1 MKFLKKPSKRKVK
14 GVRPLNILNAWAN
27 SKSLDSNAVELL
39 RGLPPAQ
46 FAIKTFTNVIPHK
59 SKLCKPSKRQ
69 FIDPIHIPPI

>member
-1 MKFLKKPSKRKVK
+1 MKCQKKLSKRKVK
-14 GVRPLNILNAWAN
+14 GERPLNILNAWAN

-59 SKLCKPSKRQ
+59 SKLCKLTQRQ
-69 FIDPIHIPPI
+69 FIDPSQIPPI